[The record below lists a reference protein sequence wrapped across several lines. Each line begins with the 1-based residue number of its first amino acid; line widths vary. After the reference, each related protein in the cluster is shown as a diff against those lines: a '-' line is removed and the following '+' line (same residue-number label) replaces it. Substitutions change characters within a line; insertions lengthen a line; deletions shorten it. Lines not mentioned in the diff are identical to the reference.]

1 MVTSPRSSI
10 RDYDQRALCDRDY
23 RCHID
28 NPNTSIHVVNR
39 CSNICKDSFV
49 MNKIPS
55 DASEKEGS
63 EDETLFDE
71 LTSLFGEISTSDVK
85 VENQNNSPEGA
96 DLDPVYDLNVFFD
109 LQNASSDEQKLTV
122 TNSPEAKY
130 MSDLDI
136 LFNESNSPCKQES
149 ANCLSALDGLF
160 DEFDSSPCTQ
170 NTQDKQRDKLSG
182 FDSSDI
188 KNNCPG
194 LFEDSSSSEDEDF
207 LSLFLF
213 GDDEPSDVKH
223 SSSTNKHAGLAK
235 NIVSTKPTRFLEQ
248 SSTTTKT
255 RDINSDISETS
266 PFLEATNIHVIR
278 DSSVDRPELEDRM
291 DSKPIVKRSDSE
303 IDWCVI
309 CMDGFSKPKI
319 LHKCSHKFCEECI
332 DEYFKVRPQCPVCFV
347 AYGVITGI
355 QPKNGDMS
363 HSVNN
368 RLKLPGYEAHKTIV
382 VHYSFRDG
390 VQTVSAFKDG
400 YSKPCLNGHSKIDKT
415 KVLMINGSLMKSKIF
430 CNTFDLH

>member
-1 MVTSPRSSI
+1 
-10 RDYDQRALCDRDY
+10 
-23 RCHID
+23 
-28 NPNTSIHVVNR
+28 
-39 CSNICKDSFV
+39 
-49 MNKIPS
+49 MNKIPL
-55 DASEKEGS
+55 DASEKEGY
-63 EDETLFDE
+63 EDDTLFDE
-71 LTSLFGEISTSDVK
+71 LNSLFGEISISDVK
-85 VENQNNSPEGA
+85 VENQNNSPERA

-109 LQNASSDEQKLTV
+109 LQNAASEEQKLTE
-122 TNSPEAKY
+122 TNSLEAKY
-130 MSDLDI
+130 LSDLDI

-149 ANCLSALDGLF
+149 ANFLSALDGLF
-160 DEFDSSPCTQ
+160 DESDSLPCTQ
-170 NTQDKQRDKLSG
+170 NTKDQQRDKVSG
-182 FDSSDI
+182 FDHSDI

-194 LFEDSSSSEDEDF
+194 LFEDSSSSEDEDL

-213 GDDEPSDVKH
+213 GDDEPSIVKH
-223 SSSTNKHAGLAK
+223 NCSTSQHAGLSQH
-235 NIVSTKPTRFLEQ
+235 IVSTKPTNFLEQ
-248 SSTTTKT
+248 SSTTKN
-255 RDINSDISETS
+255 RDINSDKSETR
-266 PFLEATNIHVIR
+266 PFLEATHIHVNR

-291 DSKPIVKRSDSE
+291 DSRPIVKRSDSE

-309 CMDGFSKPKI
+309 CMDGFTKPKI

-390 VQTVSAFKDG
+390 VQTVSAFKNG
-400 YSKPCLNGHSKIDKT
+400 YSKTCLKRPLKNRQNKGLNNKW
-415 KVLMINGSLMKSKIF
+415 
-430 CNTFDLH
+430 

>member
-1 MVTSPRSSI
+1 MEISFRGSIVFSGGGVVASPRSDI

-23 RCHID
+23 RCSLD

-39 CSNICKDSFV
+39 CSNTFKDSFV

-63 EDETLFDE
+63 EAETLFNE
-71 LTSLFGEISTSDVK
+71 LSSLFGEINISDVK

-96 DLDPVYDLNVFFD
+96 DLDPVYDQNVLFD
-109 LQNASSDEQKLTV
+109 LQNAASDEQKLTV
-122 TNSPEAKY
+122 TNSLEAKY
-130 MSDLDI
+130 LSDLDI
-136 LFNESNSPCKQES
+136 FFDESNSPCKQES
-149 ANCLSALDGLF
+149 SNFLSAFDGLF
-160 DEFDSSPCTQ
+160 DESDSSPSTP
-170 NTQDKQRDKLSG
+170 NTQDQQRDRLSG
-182 FDSSDI
+182 FDRSDI

-194 LFEDSSSSEDEDF
+194 LFEDSSSSEDEDL

-213 GDDEPSDVKH
+213 GDDEPSNVKH
-223 SSSTNKHAGLAK
+223 NSNNSKHGLNKHK
-235 NIVSTKPTRFLEQ
+235 VSTKPTNFLEQ
-248 SSTTTKT
+248 SSTTKN
-255 RDINSDISETS
+255 RDINSEKSETR
-266 PFLEATNIHVIR
+266 PFLEATNIHVNR

-291 DSKPIVKRSDSE
+291 DSRPIVKRSDSE

-390 VQTVSAFKDG
+390 VQTVSAFKNG
-400 YSKPCLNGHSKIDKT
+400 YRKACLKRSIKNRQNKCRNDKW
-415 KVLMINGSLMKSKIF
+415 
-430 CNTFDLH
+430 

>member
-1 MVTSPRSSI
+1 M
-10 RDYDQRALCDRDY
+10 
-23 RCHID
+23 
-28 NPNTSIHVVNR
+28 NTVAS
-39 CSNICKDSFV
+39 DS
-49 MNKIPS
+49 
-55 DASEKEGS
+55 SEKEGS
-63 EDETLFDE
+63 EDETLLDE
-71 LTSLFGEISTSDVK
+71 LNLLFGEIRDEINIANEK
-85 VENQNNSPEGA
+85 VENKSNPTEET
-96 DLDPVYDLNVFFD
+96 DPVYDLNVLFD
-109 LQNASSDEQKLTV
+109 LENATSEKQKTTE
-122 TNSPEAKY
+122 TNTLEANHL
-130 MSDLDI
+130 SDLSI
-136 LFNESNSPCKQES
+136 LFDVSGSPCKQES
-149 ANCLSALDGLF
+149 ANNFLSALDGLF
-160 DEFDSSPCTQ
+160 DESDSLPCTQ
-170 NTQDKQRDKLSG
+170 NTKDQQRDKISG
-182 FDSSDI
+182 FDRSDI

-194 LFEDSSSSEDEDF
+194 LFEDSSSSEDEDL

-213 GDDEPSDVKH
+213 DDDEPSIVKH
-223 SSSTNKHAGLAK
+223 NCSSSKRAGLTQHK
-235 NIVSTKPTRFLEQ
+235 VSTKPTNFHEQ
-248 SSTTTKT
+248 SSTTKN
-255 RDINSDISETS
+255 REIKSDKSETR
-266 PFLEATNIHVIR
+266 PFLEATNIHINR

-309 CMDGFSKPKI
+309 CMDVFSKPKI

-400 YSKPCLNGHSKIDKT
+400 YSKTCVKRPLKNRQNKGLNEKWLNEGRKYCRMLPLSI
-415 KVLMINGSLMKSKIF
+415 LLY
-430 CNTFDLH
+430 L